1 MRALATRESYGLDLQ
16 RTEPGNMENHLS
28 VEVEALIYSEQSKL
42 LRARDFDAR
51 YALLRFFLFTGSSGS
66 RYSSS
71 ILFSM

>member
-51 YALLRFFLFTGSSGS
+51 YALLRFFFIYGVVGEQ
-66 RYSSS
+66 
-71 ILFSM
+71 I